1 MVECV
6 SVRQPRKFGACAEIF
21 DRDHRGTGPGGL
33 CAGLGPTAGD
43 IASEIKVADR
53 EYEGQKSRFFAL
65 GRRINEV
72 SNIDSF
78 MRASRIK
85 QRFEMQWERRK

>member
-1 MVECV
+1 MVECD

-53 EYEGQKSRFFAL
+53 EYEEEDDEQVFDGIDGVLDMPTRYRMDY
-65 GRRINEV
+65 GPV
-72 SNIDSF
+72 SV
-78 MRASRIK
+78 
-85 QRFEMQWERRK
+85 FESGIGAV